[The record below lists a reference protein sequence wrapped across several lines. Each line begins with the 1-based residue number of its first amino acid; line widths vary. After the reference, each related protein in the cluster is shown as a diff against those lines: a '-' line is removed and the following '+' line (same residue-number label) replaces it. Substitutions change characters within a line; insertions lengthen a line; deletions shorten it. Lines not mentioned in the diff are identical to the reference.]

1 MLMFTSLYSK
11 LLTPAITA
19 LLLGALVLLGT
30 YPDISTILG
39 GIALFLMGMEY
50 MESGFKAFSGG
61 VLEKVLEKFTNN
73 TPKAIATGFFSTAIV
88 QSSSLISIIVISFL
102 SAGLITLTSAVGVIF
117 GSNIGT
123 TATAWLVSVF
133 GLHIKISVYAM
144 PMLVL
149 GIVIPLFFKSK
160 SWKGIAAI
168 LIGLGVIFLG
178 IGYMKEG
185 FETLKEGLDLAKYA
199 MDGYAGIFVYVLVGS
214 VATVIIQSS
223 SATMA
228 IIITALATGQIDYAN
243 ALALA
248 IGANVGTT
256 VTAVL
261 GALKSNENGKRLAV
275 AHFIFNMITAFI
287 AILFIYQLTEVV
299 DYLSVIVGI
308 GIENYA
314 MKLSLFHTIFN
325 LIGVL
330 AVSPFIGKLVKFLNT
345 LFIPKVEKE
354 EGKAKYLDDSALEL
368 PMTSLLAVIKETK
381 HLYNNAFE
389 IITHGLNL
397 KRSNILS
404 SIPLEEVIHDDY
416 SKSAV
421 DIDAFYNHKIK
432 GIYGEII
439 DFSTKAQS
447 EMSPKDIELLYKLK
461 LANRD
466 IVEAVKD
473 TKHLQKNMIKY
484 LNSTNEHIKE
494 QYNRIRRDLA
504 ELLRNINIVATA
516 EAEDEI
522 LLLLSKAKVHTE
534 KYDILANGTLD
545 NLIREGLI
553 TNEMATSLMND
564 SAYAYDISKNLIAM
578 AEVTFADRSSNFESL
593 NEEMSMNAED
603 IKAILEKK
611 DD

>member
-1 MLMFTSLYSK
+1 MVNSLYSK
-11 LLTPAITA
+11 LLTPIIIV
-19 LLLGALVLLGT
+19 LILGALVLLGT

-50 MESGFKAFSGG
+50 MEDGFKAFSGG
-61 VLEKVLEKFTNN
+61 ILEKVLERFTNN
-73 TPKAIATGFFSTAIV
+73 TPKAITTGFFATAIV

-133 GLHIKISVYAM
+133 GLHIKISLYAM

-149 GIVIPLFFKSK
+149 GIVIPLFLKSK

-199 MDGYAGIFVYVLVGS
+199 MEGYAGIFVYVLVGS

-299 DYLSVIVGI
+299 DYLSIIVGI
-308 GIENYA
+308 GIDNYA

-330 AVSPFIGKLVKFLNT
+330 AVSPFIGKLVTFLNT
-345 LFIPKVEKE
+345 LFIPKAEKE
-354 EGKAKYLDDSALEL
+354 EGKAKYLDNTALEF
-368 PMTSLLAVIKETK
+368 PMTSILAVIKETK
-381 HLYNNAFE
+381 HLYDNAFE

-397 KRSNILS
+397 KRSNLLS
-404 SIPLEEVIHDDY
+404 SIPLEEVIQDEY

-447 EMSPKDIELLYKLK
+447 EMSPKEIELLYKLK

-484 LNSTNEHIKE
+484 LKSTNEHIKT
-494 QYNRIRRDLA
+494 QYNRIRIDLA
-504 ELLRNINIVATA
+504 ELLRNINTVSAT

-578 AEVTFADRSSNFESL
+578 AEIIFANRNSNFENL

-603 IKAILEKK
+603 IKIILEKK

>member
-11 LLTPAITA
+11 LLTPVITA

-214 VATVIIQSS
+214 VATVVIQSS

-299 DYLSVIVGI
+299 DYLSIIVGI

-354 EGKAKYLDDSALEL
+354 EGKAKYLDDSALEF

-381 HLYNNAFE
+381 HLYDNAFE

-494 QYNRIRRDLA
+494 QYNRIRIDLA
-504 ELLRNINIVATA
+504 ELLRNINIVATTK
-516 EAEDEI
+516 AEDEI
-522 LLLLSKAKVHTE
+522 LLLLSKAKVHTK

-578 AEVTFADRSSNFESL
+578 AEITFTDRSSNFESL
-593 NEEMSMNAED
+593 NEEMAMNTED